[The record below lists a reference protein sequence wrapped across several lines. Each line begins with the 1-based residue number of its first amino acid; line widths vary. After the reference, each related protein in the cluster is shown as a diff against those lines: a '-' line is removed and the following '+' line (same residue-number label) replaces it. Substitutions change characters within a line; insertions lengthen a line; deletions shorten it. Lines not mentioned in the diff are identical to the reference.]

1 MKTAKGR
8 LYGLSRRV
16 QATLK
21 LCRDT
26 TYSSMI
32 MICMVHIQHD
42 VLQLGKATERKTY
55 THK

>member
-42 VLQLGKATERKTY
+42 VLQLGRTKKRKIY
-55 THK
+55 NIK